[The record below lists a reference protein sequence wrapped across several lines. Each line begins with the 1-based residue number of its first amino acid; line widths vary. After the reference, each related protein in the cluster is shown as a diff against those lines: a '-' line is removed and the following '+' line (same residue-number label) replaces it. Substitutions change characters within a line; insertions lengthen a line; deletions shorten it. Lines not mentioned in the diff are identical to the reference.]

1 MMERFPYYSSSKVS
15 CGNVA
20 SLWLWPVRLRDDFQ
34 QMPAGIAKIYPTSA
48 VQMVDLAGTGQVE
61 IRVEFDAR
69 FADSLE
75 RRIKLRL
82 TNQKRVMLWAEVA
95 AIGEIQRDAIAGDH
109 RQEMRPLPS
118 DFQPQDT
125 SKKTGRLFFVTH
137 GDNEVI

>member
-1 MMERFPYYSSSKVS
+1 MAVSSAV
-15 CGNVA
+15 GMLP

-34 QMPAGIAKIYPTSA
+34 QMAARIAKIYPTSA
-48 VQMVDLAGTGQVE
+48 VQMIDLAGTGQVE

-69 FADSLE
+69 FADPLE

-82 TNQKRVMLWAEVA
+82 TNQKRVMLWTEVA
-95 AIGEIQRDAIAGDH
+95 AIGEIQ
-109 RQEMRPLPS
+109 QEMRPLPS

-125 SKKTGRLFFVTH
+125 SKKTGRLFFVAH

>member
-1 MMERFPYYSSSKVS
+1 MMERFPIIVPVSSAV
-15 CGNVA
+15 GMLP

-34 QMPAGIAKIYPTSA
+34 QMAAGIVKIYPTSA

-61 IRVEFDAR
+61 IRVEFDTH
-69 FADSLE
+69 FADPLE

-82 TNQKRVMLWAEVA
+82 TNQERVMLWAEVA
-95 AIGEIQRDAIAGDH
+95 GIGEIQRDAIAGDH

-118 DFQPQDT
+118 DFQAQDT
-125 SKKTGRLFFVTH
+125 SKKTGRLFFVAC